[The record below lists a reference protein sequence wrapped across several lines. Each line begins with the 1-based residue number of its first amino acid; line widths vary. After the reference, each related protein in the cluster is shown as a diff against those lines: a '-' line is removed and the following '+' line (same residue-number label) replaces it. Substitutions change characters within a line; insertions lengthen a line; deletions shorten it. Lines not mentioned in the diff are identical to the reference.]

1 MKTSNEFLKVWMRTQ
16 YSLENSGQ
24 FVSQLLGEVDEYI
37 GTQDCMGGVGHR
49 IRREGREGCPRE
61 LC

>member
-1 MKTSNEFLKVWMRTQ
+1 MKTSNEFLKVWMITQ

-37 GTQDCMGGVGHR
+37 GTQDCTGGVGHR
-49 IRREGREGCPRE
+49 ESGGAREGCPGE